1 MKNMHE
7 FIQMVINPILT
18 TKAINCCKE
27 SFSVLKSRLL
37 LVTLLGTIMI
47 TSVSPNVQNYGVNTL
62 NYVFAQENLTSGLQ
76 QFEFNEDFQTALPN
90 DDEQDDNENA
100 PEQGSNE
107 ESQTTLPEE
116 NEQDD
121 NENAPEQGSNEESQ
135 TTLPE
140 KPTLEEQSSSTESTS
155 NENNT
160 IIIDPNDPRLTGEV
174 ELTDLKTIPQ
184 EVHVGDEFK
193 IQATIKN
200 GLNEPITY
208 TGKTCGESPLNVKY
222 DDKVT
227 VTQLLHCNTISSD
240 TLAPNETTT
249 VESRGYEIAKAI
261 SPGTSNVDVNLY
273 YNAGSSPNQGIVP
286 GSFTVELSDSN
297 GNPNVP
303 LSD

>member
-37 LVTLLGTIMI
+37 LVTMLGTIMI

-76 QFEFNEDFQTALPN
+76 QFEFNEDLQTALPN
-90 DDEQDDNENA
+90 DDEQDDNEK
-100 PEQGSNE
+100 
-107 ESQTTLPEE
+107 
-116 NEQDD
+116 
-121 NENAPEQGSNEESQ
+121 APEQGSNEESQ

-184 EVHVGDEFK
+184 EVHVGGEFK

>member
-1 MKNMHE
+1 
-7 FIQMVINPILT
+7 
-18 TKAINCCKE
+18 
-27 SFSVLKSRLL
+27 
-37 LVTLLGTIMI
+37 MI

-76 QFEFNEDFQTALPN
+76 QFEFNEDLQTALPN
-90 DDEQDDNENA
+90 DD
-100 PEQGSNE
+100 
-107 ESQTTLPEE
+107 
-116 NEQDD
+116 EQDD

-160 IIIDPNDPRLTGEV
+160 IIIDPNDSGLTGEV

-208 TGKTCGESPLNVKY
+208 IGKTCGESPLNVKY

-261 SPGTSNVDVNLY
+261 SPGTSNLDVDLY
-273 YNAGSSPNQGIVP
+273 YNADSSPNQGIVP
-286 GSFTVELSDSN
+286 GSFTVELGDYN
-297 GNPNVP
+297 GKSNVP